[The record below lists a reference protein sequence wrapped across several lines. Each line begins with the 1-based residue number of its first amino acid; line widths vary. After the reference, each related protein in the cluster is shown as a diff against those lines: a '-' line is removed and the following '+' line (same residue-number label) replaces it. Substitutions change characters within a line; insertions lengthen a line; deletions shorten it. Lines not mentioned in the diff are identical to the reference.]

1 VQVNTSGEASKF
13 GCEPAGC
20 VPLVKHV
27 VEQCSSLDFAGLMTI
42 GRLDDKPTE
51 DCFRRLVECRDAVES
66 ELKISRDKMELSMGM
81 SHDYELAMSLGAT
94 IVRVGS
100 AIFGARD
107 YSAKVV
113 KSGSS
118 PRSQPSASGGDSA
131 PS

>member
-1 VQVNTSGEASKF
+1 
-13 GCEPAGC
+13 
-20 VPLVKHV
+20 
-27 VEQCSSLDFAGLMTI
+27 MTI

-51 DCFRRLVECRDAVES
+51 DCFRRLLGCRDAVES
-66 ELKISRDKMELSMGM
+66 ELKISCEKMELSMGM

-113 KSGSS
+113 KSNS
-118 PRSQPSASGGDSA
+118 PRSQPSASASVSA